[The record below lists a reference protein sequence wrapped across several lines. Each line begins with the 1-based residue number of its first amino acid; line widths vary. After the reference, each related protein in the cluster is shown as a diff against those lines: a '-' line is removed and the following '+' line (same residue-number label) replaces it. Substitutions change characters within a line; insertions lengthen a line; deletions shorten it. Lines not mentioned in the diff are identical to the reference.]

1 MIVTSTALKN
11 QQEQYLEAA
20 KKEPV
25 HIENTEVLLLS
36 EQEYQEK
43 MDFFNTVLS
52 LVKNGEVVDA
62 TVLNQ
67 FLPPKLIVAG
77 KLKPTAE
84 ELTAIAEKSE
94 ENLLKMTEQD
104 FYDFVEK

>member
-43 MDFFNTVLS
+43 TDFFNTVLS
-52 LVKNGEVVDA
+52 LIKNGEVVDA

-67 FLPPKLIVAG
+67 FLPPKTVVTGTFKA
-77 KLKPTAE
+77 TAE
-84 ELTAIAEKSE
+84 TLTNIAQQSE
-94 ENLLKMTEQD
+94 DSLLKMTEQD